1 MSLDA
6 ALVSL
11 YRDLAGLK
19 EVVSA
24 LRDIAVEDQPTRG
37 AVVLADGLEDLLAEF
52 VSALDEA
59 DAHAARALRREAPRA
74 SPEEVQALVRDIHA
88 LLNRVTDTY
97 VTRLA
102 SHDHIARLLTMGR
115 ERGPRWYLWSR
126 EVKTAIERCG
136 RPMQAVSDTMVECW
150 MELADRR
157 ARSSVS
163 LQTIGGG

>member
-1 MSLDA
+1 M
-6 ALVSL
+6 
-11 YRDLAGLK
+11 K

-24 LRDIAVEDQPTRG
+24 LRNTAVEDQPTRG
-37 AVVLADGLEDLLAEF
+37 AVVLADGLEDLLTEL

-59 DAHAARALRREAPRA
+59 DAHAVRALRREAPRA
-74 SPEEVQALVRDIHA
+74 SPEEVQALVRDIQA

-126 EVKTAIERCG
+126 EVKTAIERCS
-136 RPMQAVSDTMVECW
+136 RPMRAVAEAMVECW

-157 ARSSVS
+157 ARSTVS
-163 LQTIGGG
+163 LSTTSGG